1 MVLPSPVSVQLDEDD
16 RTMIQPDVV
25 ICCDREKILQ
35 SHVYGAPDMVIE
47 ILSPST
53 RKKDMGLKLKKYITA
68 KYNIQFPVSGK
79 GHGRW
84 DGPDFQIPL

>member
-16 RTMIQPDVV
+16 RTMLQPDVV
-25 ICCDREKILQ
+25 VCCDRDKILR

-53 RKKDMGLKLKKYITA
+53 RKKRYGIKTEKIYHCKSQRIL
-68 KYNIQFPVSGK
+68 
-79 GHGRW
+79 
-84 DGPDFQIPL
+84 DG

>member
-35 SHVYGAPDMVIE
+35 SHVYGAPDMVIIYKKKRYGIKTE
-47 ILSPST
+47 KIYYCKSQRIL
-53 RKKDMGLKLKKYITA
+53 
-68 KYNIQFPVSGK
+68 
-79 GHGRW
+79 
-84 DGPDFQIPL
+84 DG

>member
-53 RKKDMGLKLKKYITA
+53 RKKDMGLKLK
-68 KYNIQFPVSGK
+68 NISLQESENTGWLTRIRK
-79 GHGRW
+79 K
-84 DGPDFQIPL
+84 L

>member
-16 RTMIQPDVV
+16 RTMIQPGVV

-53 RKKDMGLKLKKYITA
+53 RKKDMGFLPKSRKQRTGRTSCPHKKKEKSA
-68 KYNIQFPVSGK
+68 APA
-79 GHGRW
+79 
-84 DGPDFQIPL
+84 

>member
-35 SHVYGAPDMVIE
+35 SHVYGAPDMDNRDIITIYKKKRYGIKTE
-47 ILSPST
+47 KIYHCKSQRIL
-53 RKKDMGLKLKKYITA
+53 
-68 KYNIQFPVSGK
+68 
-79 GHGRW
+79 
-84 DGPDFQIPL
+84 DG

>member
-35 SHVYGAPDMVIE
+35 SHVYGAPDI
-47 ILSPST
+47 IT
-53 RKKDMGLKLKKYITA
+53 IYKKKRYGLKTKKIYYCKSQRIL
-68 KYNIQFPVSGK
+68 
-79 GHGRW
+79 
-84 DGPDFQIPL
+84 DG

>member
-16 RTMIQPDVV
+16 RTMLQPDVV
-25 ICCDREKILQ
+25 VCCDRDKILR

-53 RKKDMGLKLKKYITA
+53 RKKI
-68 KYNIQFPVSGK
+68 
-79 GHGRW
+79 W
-84 DGPDFQIPL
+84 D

>member
-16 RTMIQPDVV
+16 RTMIQPDIV

-53 RKKDMGLKLKKYITA
+53 RKKDMGLKLK
-68 KYNIQFPVSGK
+68 NILLQESENTGWLTRIRK
-79 GHGRW
+79 K
-84 DGPDFQIPL
+84 L

>member
-16 RTMIQPDVV
+16 RTMLQPDVV
-25 ICCDREKILQ
+25 VCCDRDKILR

-53 RKKDMGLKLKKYITA
+53 RKKDMGLKLKIYYCKSQRIL
-68 KYNIQFPVSGK
+68 
-79 GHGRW
+79 
-84 DGPDFQIPL
+84 DG

>member
-47 ILSPST
+47 ILLS
-53 RKKDMGLKLKKYITA
+53 LIH
-68 KYNIQFPVSGK
+68 I
-79 GHGRW
+79 
-84 DGPDFQIPL
+84 